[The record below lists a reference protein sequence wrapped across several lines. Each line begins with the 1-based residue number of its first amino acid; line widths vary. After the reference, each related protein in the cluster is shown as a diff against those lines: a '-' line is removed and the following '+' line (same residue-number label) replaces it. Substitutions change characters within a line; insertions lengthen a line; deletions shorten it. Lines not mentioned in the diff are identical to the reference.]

1 MASSSPTIH
10 LFKKSATEAG
20 TPEDFY
26 LDPSDNLMKITSMWS
41 VVEQEDVLVL
51 SINTA
56 LIGDLV
62 FIMAKENIITITVDV
77 ENKKKAARFH
87 HQDGMK
93 KFFIEMNPKF
103 LKLDMKSDPAPYSV
117 SADHGGTTNMF
128 ITKLKSN
135 KELSVGGISDMETSL
150 YRVLPG
156 PEGTAKMVIS
166 KLELKKESS
175 AVRISDLD

>member
-1 MASSSPTIH
+1 I
-10 LFKKSATEAG
+10 EAG
-20 TPEDFY
+20 TPEDYY
-26 LDPSDNLMKITSMWS
+26 LDPSDNLMKIAFMWS

-62 FIMAKENIITITVDV
+62 FIRAKENIVNIQVDV

-93 KFFIEMNPKF
+93 NFSIEMNPKF

-117 SADHGGTTNMF
+117 SADHGGSTNLF
-128 ITKLKSN
+128 ITKLKSK
-135 KELSVGGISDMETSL
+135 KELSAGRISDQETSL

-156 PEGTAKMVIS
+156 PPGPEDGMKKFFIN

-175 AVRISDLD
+175 AGRISDLD